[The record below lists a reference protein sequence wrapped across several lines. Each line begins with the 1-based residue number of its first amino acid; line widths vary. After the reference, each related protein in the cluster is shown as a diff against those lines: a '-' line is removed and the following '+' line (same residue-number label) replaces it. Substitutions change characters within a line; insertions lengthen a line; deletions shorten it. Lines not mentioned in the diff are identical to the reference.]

1 MATTNMKR
9 IVANALANHLAS
21 NIAGLSG
28 KVSAVAAGPDENL
41 NCLAV
46 KILPDRFDF
55 DPADADDVYWD
66 SVTDDKKVV
75 TDVGSW
81 VGNFTLE
88 LYTTSPAEREQ
99 YEQAIIDLFMATEWA
114 PGTLFIDTP
123 ALTVMGYASL
133 HQAQIKFRIQDETW
147 VEELAFENKRYTFL
161 DVYVDFPAL
170 VTRSAATIVDL
181 QLAFSSDMD
190 LVITTMAQVDD
201 GDQVQVQEDG
211 TTLLA
216 PDPAP

>member
-28 KVSAVAAGPDENL
+28 KVTAVAAGPDENL

-46 KILPDRFDF
+46 KIIPDRFDF
-55 DPADADDVYWD
+55 DPSNPDDIYWD
-66 SVTDDKKVV
+66 ENTDDGKVV

-88 LYTTSPAEREQ
+88 LYATSPAEREE
-99 YEQAIIDLFMATEWA
+99 YEQAIIDLFTSTEWA

-123 ALTVMGYASL
+123 ALTIMGYISL
-133 HQAQIKFRIQDETW
+133 HQAQIKFRLEDETW
-147 VEELAFENKRYTFL
+147 VDEMAFESKRYSFL
-161 DVYVDFPAL
+161 DVYVDYPAL
-170 VTRSAATIVDL
+170 VTRNAATIEDL
-181 QLAFSSDMD
+181 QLAFSSDLD
-190 LVITTMAQVDD
+190 AVITTMADVDD

-211 TTLLA
+211 TTLPA
-216 PDPAP
+216 PDPTP